1 MKTIPN
7 FIASLILTIS
17 VIGVAIFSV
26 QNATLVSLK
35 FLGYESIQLPVGVIL
50 AFSAGI
56 GAIAGAVVIPIL
68 INLNSQRNIPPDDDF
83 VANFE
88 ADKQGVDNEWLE
100 TGSKDW

>member
-7 FIASLILTIS
+7 LIASLILAIS

-35 FLGYESIQLPVGVIL
+35 FLGYESIQLPVGVVL
-50 AFSAGI
+50 AFSTGI
-56 GAIAGAVVIPIL
+56 GAIAGAIVLPII
-68 INLNSQRNIPPDDDF
+68 INLNSQNNRQYDDF
-83 VANFE
+83 EENFVQTGE
-88 ADKQGVDNEWLE
+88 NVDSEWLE